1 MGAIP
6 ERCVD
11 GAEGLTAAEVGA
23 MAAEVHGDWAVEGTA
38 RIERVARARDFAHA
52 LTMLN
57 AIGAAA
63 EDENHHPD
71 LSIRDYRVLTV
82 SLSTHDAGGL
92 TANDFVLARRI
103 DAIVTGT
110 VPGT

>member
-11 GAEGLTAAEVGA
+11 GAEALAPDAVTA
-23 MAAEVHGDWAVEGTA
+23 MAAEIHADWTVQDAA
-38 RIERVARARDFAHA
+38 RIEREVRARDFAHA
-52 LTMLN
+52 LSMLN

-71 LSIRDYRVLTV
+71 LSIRDYRMLTV

-92 TANDFVLARRI
+92 TGNDFVMARRV
-103 DAIVTGT
+103 DAIVAG
-110 VPGT
+110 